1 MNTLQLGA
9 VLLPDGSLDIR
20 PDGTVPVM
28 VLFSTDENGA
38 RIATIA
44 FGGFNQAVVTFDAT
58 GTYPI
63 TYMMYDPMPTLALD
77 SSIQNIVN
85 HVSGIPTLH

>member
-1 MNTLQLGA
+1 MNPLQLTA
-9 VLLPDGSLDIR
+9 VLLPDGSLDIQ
-20 PDGTVPVM
+20 PGGPVPVT
-28 VLFSTDENGA
+28 VEFSFDETGS
-38 RIATIA
+38 RIATIS

-58 GTYPI
+58 GTFPI

-85 HVSGIPTLH
+85 HVSGSPTLH